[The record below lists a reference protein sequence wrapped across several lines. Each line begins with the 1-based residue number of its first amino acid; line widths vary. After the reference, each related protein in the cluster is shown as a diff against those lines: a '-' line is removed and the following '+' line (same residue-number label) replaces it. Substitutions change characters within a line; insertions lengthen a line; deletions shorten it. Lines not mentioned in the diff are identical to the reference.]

1 MKKILKKI
9 SVEVLKYILITVV
22 LLSFIIG
29 GYNLSGMNSM
39 KTYKFTL
46 DNSEVGAESFFPFND
61 LYYYEY
67 RFYVS
72 DDPDCSSEIRIFEQV
87 NKTIGAV
94 FHQQNRYKNYLTA
107 STDKAIGT
115 LYLQLNGSAEGVSD
129 EKNTALIYYSNNK
142 AGIETVKYSIKNLDT
157 ETVEEKTVDTTRHQP
172 LMLLIPCTY
181 NHGNYRYEVL
191 EASFYDIDGNLV
203 FEDNRKNT

>member
-9 SVEVLKYILITVV
+9 SVEVLKYILITVF

-39 KTYKFTL
+39 KTHKFTL

-61 LYYYEY
+61 PYYYEY

-72 DDPDCSSEIRIFEQV
+72 DDPDCGSEIRIFEQV

-94 FHQQNRYKNYLTA
+94 FHQPNRYKNYITA
-107 STDKAIGT
+107 CTREAIGT
-115 LYLQLNGSAEGVSD
+115 LSLQLNGSAEGVSD
-129 EKNTALIYYSNNK
+129 EKNTVLIYYSNNN
-142 AGIETVKYSIKNLDT
+142 AGIETVVYSIKDLDT
-157 ETVEEKTVDTTRHQP
+157 GTVEEKTVDTTRHQP
-172 LMLLIPCTY
+172 LMLLIPCIY
-181 NHGNYRYEVL
+181 NHGNYRFEVL
-191 EASFYDIDGNLV
+191 KASFYDIDGNLV